1 MKSVCGSNDVIFENR
16 RDSCSFG
23 APSALAFLQIS
34 CECDMHSGFGICFS
48 LNFVLFFVYFVAP
61 ASSDPVP
68 SAGWG
73 GSVTTRSRTTSPENR
88 SKEVRMSTMK
98 CSDLSPVASTR
109 PSILAHLRARIERSN
124 VQRFSFRRGKGSSTS
139 WTHSVTSYTDV
150 RPCRLGPKLASTAA
164 GKIRALSSSNSTSLA
179 AVSILRPVGWEDLVF
194 GHLGGSAQRL
204 S

>member
-1 MKSVCGSNDVIFENR
+1 MKSSPGSNNVIFER
-16 RDSCSFG
+16 RGHACSFR
-23 APSALAFLQIS
+23 APSALAFLQTFLK
-34 CECDMHSGFGICFS
+34 CDTHSRFGMCFS
-48 LNFVLFFVYFVAP
+48 LYFAFLVFFVAP

-88 SKEVRMSTMK
+88 SKEVRMSTMH
-98 CSDLSPVASTR
+98 CRDLSPVASTR

-139 WTHSVTSYTDV
+139 WTHSDTSYTDV

-164 GKIRALSSSNSTSLA
+164 GKIRVLSSSNSTSLA
-179 AVSILRPVGWEDLVF
+179 AINILRPVWMDDLVF
-194 GHLGGSAQRL
+194 GHLGSSAQRL